1 MMKKTCQI
9 IAATL
14 CALTLNVA
22 AQAADKQVKAEDLTG
37 YKTEDKTESAQPVQA
52 APAGKP
58 PSMADLPFIKAEAKR
73 LAALMERLQKE
84 TDPAERRKI
93 MAETTCV
100 Q

>member
-1 MMKKTCQI
+1 MNKTCQI
-9 IAATL
+9 IATAL
-14 CALTLNVA
+14 CALALPVA
-22 AQAADKQVKAEDLTG
+22 AQAADRQDKS
-37 YKTEDKTESAQPVQA
+37 EDKTKESAQPVQA

-58 PSMADLPFIKAEAKR
+58 PAMADMPFIKEEAKR

-93 MAETTCV
+93 MAETSCA

>member
-1 MMKKTCQI
+1 MKKTCQR

-14 CALTLNVA
+14 CALAATVA
-22 AQAADKQVKAEDLTG
+22 AQAADK
-37 YKTEDKTESAQPVQA
+37 EDKAQSAQTVQV

-58 PSMADLPFIKAEAKR
+58 PAMADLPFMKEEAKR

-93 MAETTCV
+93 MAETTCA

>member
-1 MMKKTCQI
+1 MNKTCQI
-9 IAATL
+9 IAATVY
-14 CALTLNVA
+14 ALALPIA
-22 AQAADKQVKAEDLTG
+22 AQAGDRQSSSD
-37 YKTEDKTESAQPVQA
+37 DKTESAQPVQA

-58 PSMADLPFIKAEAKR
+58 PAMADMPFMKEEAKR

-93 MAETTCV
+93 MAETTCA

>member
-1 MMKKTCQI
+1 MKKTCQI
-9 IAATL
+9 IFTTL
-14 CALTLNVA
+14 CVLSFSAV
-22 AQAADKQVKAEDLTG
+22 AQAADQQGKTQDKAD
-37 YKTEDKTESAQPVQA
+37 DKTGSPQAVQV

-58 PSMADLPFIKAEAKR
+58 PAMADMPFMKEEGKR

-93 MAETTCV
+93 MAETTCA